1 MVPTGC
7 IIIAID
13 GPAGSGKSTLAKGLA
28 RALGLA
34 YLDTGATY
42 RAVAFH
48 ALRNGVDL
56 LDEAG
61 TGDLVADAQIDFIP
75 AVDESSAAK
84 VILNGVDISDRIRTP
99 QVSEA
104 ASIIS
109 RNPSVRKAL
118 VELQRRIARRLCES
132 GAKGVVAEGRDT
144 GTVVF
149 PYAEVKIFLTASI
162 DERARRRMRDYGKD
176 PNIYR
181 HFQDTKAAV
190 LARDIS
196 DQTRD
201 ASPLKPADD
210 SIWLDNTDWLK
221 EKTLEHALE
230 VIRDRIPSM

>member
-1 MVPTGC
+1 MAPPGC

-13 GPAGSGKSTLAKGLA
+13 GPAGSGKSTLAKGLS
-28 RALGLA
+28 RVLGLA

-42 RAVAFH
+42 RAIAFL
-48 ALRNGVDL
+48 ALQNGVDL

-75 AVDESSAAK
+75 GVEESVAAK
-84 VILNGVDISDRIRTP
+84 VILNCVDISDQIRTP

-109 RNPSVRKAL
+109 RNPSVRKVL
-118 VELQRRIARRLCES
+118 VELQRRIARRLCEC
-132 GAKGVVAEGRDT
+132 GMKGVVAEGRDT
-144 GTVVF
+144 GTAVF
-149 PYAEVKIFLTASI
+149 PDADLKIFLTASI

-210 SIWLDNTDWLK
+210 SVLIDNTGWTV
-221 EKTLEHALE
+221 EKTLETAVRTVRESVSL
-230 VIRDRIPSM
+230 P